1 MRQLGID
8 NDLIGWAQS
17 FLTHRRVEIVIDGHI
32 NPEKDVEISIP
43 QGSPVSPILFL
54 IYISG
59 VFDAVTIASPETVS
73 LSFVDDLGFLASGN
87 SIQEVVTMSHGKT
100 GEAVLKWGLS
110 NAVTYDIK
118 TEAILFSKAR
128 SKRVKKE
135 IAAIRLVFGEQGAK
149 FNDKA
154 TRWLGVLY
162 GLTADSYFS
171 LR

>member
-1 MRQLGID
+1 M
-8 NDLIGWAQS
+8 
-17 FLTHRRVEIVIDGHI
+17 
-32 NPEKDVEISIP
+32 
-43 QGSPVSPILFL
+43 
-54 IYISG
+54 
-59 VFDAVTIASPETVS
+59 
-73 LSFVDDLGFLASGN
+73 DDLGFLASGN

>member
-1 MRQLGID
+1 M
-8 NDLIGWAQS
+8 
-17 FLTHRRVEIVIDGHI
+17 
-32 NPEKDVEISIP
+32 EK
-43 QGSPVSPILFL
+43 
-54 IYISG
+54 
-59 VFDAVTIASPETVS
+59 
-73 LSFVDDLGFLASGN
+73 
-87 SIQEVVTMSHGKT
+87 QEKQF
-100 GEAVLKWGLS
+100 LKWGLS

-162 GLTADSYFS
+162 GLTHIFHSDKRKSEQDASS
-171 LR
+171 